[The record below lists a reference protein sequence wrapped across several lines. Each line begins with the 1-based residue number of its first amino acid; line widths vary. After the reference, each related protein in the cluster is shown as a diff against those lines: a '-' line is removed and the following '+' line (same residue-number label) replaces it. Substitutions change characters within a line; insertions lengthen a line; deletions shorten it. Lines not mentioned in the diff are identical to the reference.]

1 MTCLIAYPYLKT
13 RKRYIKPVKNKFWK
27 RQRCY
32 KCKSR
37 FQGTIW
43 FERV

>member
-13 RKRYIKPVKNKFWK
+13 RKRYIKPVKKFWK

-32 KCKSR
+32 KYKSR
-37 FQGTIW
+37 VQGTIW
-43 FERV
+43 FKRI